1 MKSNVS
7 VAQMI
12 RVAVDYEVAANRFL
26 DIYETRMK
34 AAGAALFEAYKL
46 ALREAT
52 GKEITDEKA
61 LAHYKAPRAS
71 RSWWYKHL
79 TAEHVTRPWVK
90 RTLQWHLDPARALVH
105 RAKKRQRARVYAYE
119 QRQSALVE
127 VRQHLRSA
135 SKVSMSREIRLLTAA
150 SRMVPEAQRS
160 LAADL
165 IRATT
170 RELQRLCG
178 IGAPSAPVTGEA
190 HHKEAA

>member
-1 MKSNVS
+1 MKKTNVS

-12 RVAVDYEVAANRFL
+12 RAAVDYEVAAYRFL
-26 DIYETRMK
+26 DIYEARMK
-34 AAGAALFEAYKL
+34 SAGAALFEAYKL

-52 GKEITDEKA
+52 GKESTDEKA
-61 LAHYKAPRAS
+61 LAHYKSPRAP

-79 TAEHVTRPWVK
+79 TAERVTRHWAK
-90 RTLQWHLDPARALVH
+90 RTLQWHLDPARALVR
-105 RAKKRQRARVYAYE
+105 RAKKRQRARVYAHE

-135 SKVSMSREIRLLTAA
+135 SKGSLSHEIRLLTAI
-150 SRMVPEAQRS
+150 SRTVPEAQRS

-165 IRATT
+165 IRATA

-178 IGAPSAPVTGEA
+178 IVAPSTAVTEEA
-190 HHKEAA
+190 HAP